1 MSIGR
6 LHLLRWVTI
15 FLALLV
21 CTAALAQRPVASI
34 QEQLG
39 YPPTARLLIIHA
51 DDLGMVHSVNR
62 ASLEALEKG
71 WITSASIL
79 VPCPWFP
86 EVVRWARTHPNAD
99 LGIHLALTSEWNDF
113 RWGPVAPA
121 DRVPSL
127 LDKDRYLALDTP
139 LLQQVKPAEVEIELR
154 AQIERARAAG
164 IRISHLDTHMIA
176 LLSSPAL
183 FQVYR
188 QMGREYHLPILM
200 ERTGGF
206 RIPPGPVPEN
216 EILVDQVISMEPG
229 TASKDWL
236 ATYKQMLSPLKPG
249 VYQLIVHLAYDDEEM
264 RGATLDHPD
273 WGAAWRQSDLDLV
286 GSEEFRRF
294 LREQGFILVNWSDLE
309 KAAEDAKTNS
319 GVLAR

>member
-1 MSIGR
+1 MLFRS
-6 LHLLRWVTI
+6 RW
-15 FLALLV
+15 
-21 CTAALAQRPVASI
+21 
-34 QEQLG
+34 
-39 YPPTARLLIIHA
+39 
-51 DDLGMVHSVNR
+51 
-62 ASLEALEKG
+62 
-71 WITSASIL
+71 
-79 VPCPWFP
+79 
-86 EVVRWARTHPNAD
+86 
-99 LGIHLALTSEWNDF
+99 
-113 RWGPVAPA
+113 
-121 DRVPSL
+121 
-127 LDKDRYLALDTP
+127 
-139 LLQQVKPAEVEIELR
+139 EIELR